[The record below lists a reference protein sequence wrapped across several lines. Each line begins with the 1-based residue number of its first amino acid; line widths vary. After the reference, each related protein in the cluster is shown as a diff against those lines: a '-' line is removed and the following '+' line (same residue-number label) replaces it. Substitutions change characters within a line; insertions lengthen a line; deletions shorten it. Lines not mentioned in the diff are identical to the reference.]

1 MTQNEAVNT
10 FYETTVCGIKGYY
23 SIGKS
28 PIKYDIT
35 VSLNEALNLRAMRVG
50 PEHCQNCD
58 IYGSIRGVF
67 IGCCSTCALRAYRE
81 NTCECYLVTGSVAEL
96 LEEGHKGCDGDYCKI
111 KNVLHQTLPEYIGMK
126 DYKQTTHNY
135 CYDRKGNTHI
145 STHIRFHDE
154 DDDEQEDGN
163 NSVLDFWDYYSDECS
178 SNYSEHN
185 YEDISPKLSLINPEY
200 LVSESP
206 VQLLTYPCPPRVKSF
221 SQ

>member
-35 VSLNEALNLRAMRVG
+35 VSLNEALNLRAMKLG

-145 STHIRFHDE
+145 STHIRFHDD
-154 DDDEQEDGN
+154 DDDEEEDN
-163 NSVLDFWDYYSDECS
+163 TSVLHFWDDYSDYYSDD
-178 SNYSEHN
+178 YSDSMHDEV
-185 YEDISPKLSLINPEY
+185 SPKLSLIHPDILN
-200 LVSESP
+200 SESP
-206 VQLLTYPCPPRVKSF
+206 MQLPPPPCPPRVKSF